1 MKKLLLLCIGMLLA
15 VAASAQEESPTA
27 NWPYLY
33 PDFMPGKLLY
43 VNRDPSNAMFNIHL
57 NQCIAHYIVKD
68 KIRVVDTWGVVGL
81 VIGEDTF
88 RFMAGKMLKVLAE
101 SEAGYVVQ
109 ETRSNYAA
117 IVRKDGAYGTTS
129 LNSTTTKTFLYNEN
143 AINQYDGYLLT
154 DVYKDLHAMKN
165 QSETLPVLTNRYLL
179 IGQQLIPAN
188 KKSVSDVEGIDKK
201 TFSAFL
207 KANKIDW
214 KDNQDLLKVVE
225 FIAVQ

>member
-1 MKKLLLLCIGMLLA
+1 MKKLLLLCVGMLLA
-15 VAASAQEESPTA
+15 IAASAQEESPTA

-33 PDFMPGKLLY
+33 PDFMPGQLLY

-57 NQCIAHYIVKD
+57 NQSVAHYVVKG
-68 KIRVVDTWGVVGL
+68 KIRVVDTWGVTGL
-81 VIGEDTF
+81 VIGEDEF
-88 RFMAGKMLKVLAE
+88 RFMAGKMLKVLAQ
-101 SEAGYVVQ
+101 SEKGYVVQ

-154 DVYKDLHAMKN
+154 DDYKELHAMKN

-188 KKSVSDVEGIDKK
+188 KKSVSDVEGVDKK
-201 TFSAFL
+201 ALSAFL

-214 KDNQDLLKVVE
+214 KDNDDLIKVVD
-225 FIAVQ
+225 FIAQ

>member
-1 MKKLLLLCIGMLLA
+1 MLLA

>member
-1 MKKLLLLCIGMLLA
+1 MRKLLLLCIGMLLA
-15 VAASAQEESPTA
+15 VSAFAQEENPTA

-33 PDFMPGKLLY
+33 PDFTPGQLLY
-43 VNRDPSNAMFNIHL
+43 ANKAPSNALFNIHL
-57 NQCIAHYIVKD
+57 NQSVAHYVVKG
-68 KIRVVDTWGVVGL
+68 KIRVVDTWGVTGL
-81 VIGEDTF
+81 VIGDDEF

-101 SEAGYVVQ
+101 SEKGYIVQ
-109 ETRSNYAA
+109 EIRSNYAA

-154 DVYKDLHAMKN
+154 DDYKELHAMKN
-165 QSETLPVLTNRYLL
+165 QSETLPVLTNRFLL

-188 KKSVSDVEGIDKK
+188 KKNVAALESIDKK
-201 TFSAFL
+201 AFSAFL

-214 KDNQDLLKVVE
+214 KNNEDLLKVVDFLTAE
-225 FIAVQ
+225 